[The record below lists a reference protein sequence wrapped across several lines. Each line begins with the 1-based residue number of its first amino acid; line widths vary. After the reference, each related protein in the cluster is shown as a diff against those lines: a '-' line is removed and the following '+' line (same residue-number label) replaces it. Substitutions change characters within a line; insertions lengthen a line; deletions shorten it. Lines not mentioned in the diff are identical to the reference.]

1 DMKKL
6 CTFGLLLMLSCSAP
20 KSTVQSNRD
29 KGDTRSIPVE
39 LLDDNT
45 YLLTVASDDK
55 TYGYDKLNAVKVG
68 GAKGSSG
75 PSNERR
81 FLNALLGPNG
91 ETVKYFRAGS
101 CCAFKT
107 PNGMLDN
114 TGLLDRYRVSWV
126 GSTDTVDIYLNMYD
140 KGDLLV
146 PVGFTAKKK

>member
-1 DMKKL
+1 MKKL
-6 CTFGLLLMLSCSAP
+6 CTFGLLLLLSCSAP

-29 KGDTRSIPVE
+29 KGDTRSRPAE